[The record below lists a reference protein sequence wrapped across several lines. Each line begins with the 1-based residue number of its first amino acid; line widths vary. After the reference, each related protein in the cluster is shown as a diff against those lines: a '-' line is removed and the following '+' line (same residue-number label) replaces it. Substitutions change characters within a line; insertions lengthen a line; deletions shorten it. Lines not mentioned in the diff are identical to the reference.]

1 MASGATARASAE
13 PLVLDGTRAII
24 AGGLVVG
31 AVLGFGGNFVE
42 QANIQSLLYGLSA
55 LGLILASVLLAVE
68 HTSAGHRVAAAG
80 FALLALGETRVLN
93 PTDVPG
99 GEASFA
105 AGVLLYAP
113 GLLLIALSPW
123 APRWVRIV
131 GAIAAVPFAAHS
143 LVYLGG
149 GAVDSS
155 GPLAGIGYALLT
167 LTVIGWVLTVLRSEK
182 EAPGRTTS
190 RES

>member
-1 MASGATARASAE
+1 M
-13 PLVLDGTRAII
+13 
-24 AGGLVVG
+24 VG

-42 QANIQSLLYGLSA
+42 KGDAQSVLYGLSA
-55 LGLILASVLLAVE
+55 LGLIVSSVLLAVE
-68 HTSAGHRVAAAG
+68 HASAGNRLAAAG

-113 GLLLIALSPW
+113 GLLLIAMSPW
-123 APRWVRIV
+123 APRWVRMV
-131 GAIAAVPFAAHS
+131 GALAAIPFAAHS

-149 GAVDSS
+149 AAVDSA
-155 GPLAGIGYALLT
+155 GPLAGIGYT
-167 LTVIGWVLTVLRSEK
+167 LFTVTIIGWVLTVLGRRSR
-182 EAPGRTTS
+182 PR
-190 RES
+190 